1 MSTFF
6 GEHAVLIA
14 LICGAITVI
23 YGLILTRWVL
33 SKPDGDD
40 KMREIASAIQEGAS
54 AYLSR
59 QYRTVGIVAVVI
71 TLILLFVPDLGGWRV
86 AVGFLIGAI
95 LSAAAGFIGM
105 NVAVRANVRTA
116 EAAKK
121 GLGPALD
128 VAFKGG
134 TVTGILVVGLGLI
147 GVSGY
152 YGILLATGTDQSA
165 ALYGLVGLGFGGSLI
180 SVFARVGGGIFTKGA
195 DVGADLV
202 GKIEAG
208 IPEDDPR
215 NPAVIAD
222 NVGDNVGDDAGMAAD
237 LFETYAVSLVAAMLL
252 LSQLT
257 DGNEALVGL
266 PLILG
271 GLSGLASIVGTLFV
285 RVKEGGSVMGAL
297 YRGVLISA
305 VISAVLFIPAIF
317 GLDDDITANAA
328 ALGDTSTGKIFAC
341 AIVGLVITALLM
353 AITEYYTGTKWK
365 PVKDVAEASTTG
377 HATNIISGLGFSMQA
392 TALPVVVI
400 GGGILISNWLA
411 GLAGIAIAVVAMLSM
426 AGVIIA
432 LDAFGPV
439 TDNAGGIAEMAGLP
453 EEVRNKVTDP
463 LDAVGNTTKA
473 VTKGY
478 AIGSAA
484 LAAVILFASY
494 KDELILKLVEA
505 DKAAI
510 AEGLRFDLADPWV
523 IVGLLV
529 GGAMPFVFASF
540 CMSAVGK
547 AGKAVVEEV
556 RRQFREKPGIMDYSE
571 RPEYGT
577 CVDIVTRTALR
588 EMLVPA
594 AIPIVIPILVGLL
607 VIWTDSALQ
616 MLGGLL
622 VGTIVTGLF
631 LAISMTSGGGA
642 WDNAKKL
649 IEDGAHGGKG
659 SIAHQAAVTG
669 DTVGDPYKDTA
680 GPAINPMIKIANIV
694 AILIIPALV
703 AIVG

>member
-1 MSTFF
+1 MSTLF

-40 KMREIASAIQEGAS
+40 KMREIAAAIQEGAS

-59 QYRTVGIVAVVI
+59 QYRTVAIVAVVI
-71 TLILLFVPDLGGWRV
+71 AIILLVVPDLGGWKV

-116 EAAKK
+116 EAAKG

-147 GVSGY
+147 GVAGY
-152 YGILLATGTDQSA
+152 YGILLAAGLDQSE
-165 ALYGLVGLGFGGSLI
+165 ALRGLIGLGFGGSLI

-266 PLILG
+266 PLVLG
-271 GLSGLASIVGTLFV
+271 GLSGLASIVGTLVV

-297 YRGVLISA
+297 YRGVLVSA
-305 VISAVLFIPAIF
+305 VISAILFIPAIW
-317 GLDDDITANAA
+317 GLSDVITASSDMIGGASTA
-328 ALGDTSTGKIFAC
+328 GVFVCAL
-341 AIVGLVITALLM
+341 VGLVITALLM
-353 AITEYYTGTKWK
+353 AITEYYTGTRWK

-377 HATNIISGLGFSMQA
+377 HATNIISGLGYSMQA
-392 TALPVVVI
+392 TGAPVIVI
-400 GGGILISNWLA
+400 GAGILVSYQLA
-411 GLAGIAIAVVAMLSM
+411 GLAGIALAVVAMLSM

-494 KDELILKLVEA
+494 QDELLLQLRDAGNSALAEA
-505 DKAAI
+505 
-510 AEGLRFDLADPWV
+510 LRFDLADPWV
-523 IVGLLV
+523 IVGLLI

-556 RRQFREKPGIMDYSE
+556 RRQFREKPGIMEGTD
-571 RPEYGT
+571 RPEYAT
-577 CVDIVTRTALR
+577 CVDIVTRSALR

-594 AIPIVIPILVGLL
+594 AIPVVIPIIVGLL
-607 VIWTDSALQ
+607 VVFTDNALQ

-631 LAISMTSGGGA
+631 VAISMTSGGGA

-649 IEDGAHGGKG
+649 IEDGAFGGKG

>member
-147 GVSGY
+147 GVAGY
-152 YGILLATGTDQSA
+152 YGVLLATGTEQSA

-594 AIPIVIPILVGLL
+594 AIPIVIPL

-703 AIVG
+703 ALGG

>member
-1 MSTFF
+1 MSTLFT
-6 GEHAVLIA
+6 EHAVLIA
-14 LICGAITVI
+14 LVCGAITVL

-33 SKPDGDD
+33 SKPSGDD
-40 KMREIASAIQEGAS
+40 RMREIAGAIQEGAA

-59 QYRTVGIVAVVI
+59 QYRTVAIVAVV
-71 TLILLFVPDLGGWRV
+71 LAILLLVVPDLGGWRV

-116 EAAKK
+116 EAAKS

-134 TVTGILVVGLGLI
+134 TVTGILVVGLGLL
-147 GVSGY
+147 GVAGY
-152 YGILLATGTDQSA
+152 YGILLATGATQSEA
-165 ALYGLVGLGFGGSLI
+165 IYGLVGLGFGGSLI

-237 LFETYAVSLVAAMLL
+237 LFETYAVSIVAAMLL
-252 LSQLT
+252 LSQFT
-257 DGNEALVGL
+257 QSEALVGL

-271 GLSGLASIVGTLFV
+271 GLAGLASIVGTLVV
-285 RVKEGGSVMGAL
+285 RVSEGGSVMGAL
-297 YRGVLISA
+297 YRGVIVSA
-305 VISAVLFIPAIF
+305 VISGLLFIPAIL
-317 GLDDDITANAA
+317 GLQDVIEEYSAVLNGAGA
-328 ALGDTSTGKIFAC
+328 WEILISAL
-341 AIVGLVITALLM
+341 VGLVITALLM
-353 AITEYYTGTKWK
+353 GITEYYTGTRWR

-377 HATNIISGLGFSMQA
+377 HATNIISGLGYSMQA

-400 GGGILISNWLA
+400 GGGILIANALA
-411 GLAGIAIAVVAMLSM
+411 GLVGIAIAVVAMLSM

-453 EEVRNKVTDP
+453 QEVRDKVTDP

-478 AIGSAA
+478 AIGSAG

-494 KDELILKLVEA
+494 RDELIIKLTEA
-505 DKAAI
+505 GKL
-510 AEGLRFDLADPWV
+510 AEGAELRFDLADPWIV
-523 IVGLLV
+523 VGLLI

-556 RRQFREKPGIMDYSE
+556 RRQFREKPGIMDGTD
-571 RPEYGT
+571 RPEYGQ
-577 CVDIVTRTALR
+577 CVDIVTRSALR

-594 AIPIVIPILVGLL
+594 AIPVVIPIIVGLI
-607 VIWTDSALQ
+607 VIFTDSALQ

-649 IEDGAHGGKG
+649 IEDGAFGGKG

-694 AILIIPALV
+694 AILLIPALV
-703 AIVG
+703 ALI

>member
-33 SKPDGDD
+33 SKPDGDE
-40 KMREIASAIQEGAS
+40 KMREIAAAIQEGAS

-59 QYRTVGIVAVVI
+59 QYRTVAIVAVVLA
-71 TLILLFVPDLGGWRV
+71 LILLFVPDLGGWRV

-147 GVSGY
+147 GVAGY
-152 YGILLATGTDQSA
+152 YGILLATGTEQSA

-305 VISAVLFIPAIF
+305 VISAILFIPAIF
-317 GLDDDITANAA
+317 GLDKQIMANAA
-328 ALGDTSTGKIFAC
+328 ALGDTTTGKIFAC
-341 AIVGLVITALLM
+341 AMIGLIITALLM

-365 PVKDVAEASTTG
+365 PVQEVAEASTTG
-377 HATNIISGLGFSMQA
+377 HATNIIAGLGFSMQA

-453 EEVRNKVTDP
+453 EEVRSKVTDP

-494 KDELILKLVEA
+494 KDELVLKLTEGG
-505 DKAAI
+505 KGAI
-510 AEGLRFDLADPWV
+510 AESLRFDLADPWV

-529 GGAMPFVFASF
+529 GGAMPFVFASV

-577 CVDIVTRTALR
+577 CVDIVTRVALR

-659 SIAHQAAVTG
+659 SIAHQAAITG

-703 AIVG
+703 ALV

>member
-6 GEHAVLIA
+6 SEHAVLIA
-14 LICGAITVI
+14 LVCGAITVL

-33 SKPDGDD
+33 SKPQGDD
-40 KMREIASAIQEGAS
+40 KMREIAAAIQEGAS

-59 QYRTVGIVAVVI
+59 QYRTVAIVAVVLA
-71 TLILLFVPDLGGWRV
+71 LILLFVPDLGGWRV

-116 EAAKK
+116 EAARS

-134 TVTGILVVGLGLI
+134 TVTGILVVGLGLL
-147 GVSGY
+147 GVAGY
-152 YGILLATGTDQSA
+152 YGILLQTGATQGEA
-165 ALYGLVGLGFGGSLI
+165 IYGLVGLGFGGSLI

-237 LFETYAVSLVAAMLL
+237 LFETYAVSIVAAMLL
-252 LSQLT
+252 LSQFT
-257 DGNEALVGL
+257 QSEALVGL
-266 PLILG
+266 PLILA
-271 GLSGLASIVGTLFV
+271 GLSGLASIVGTLVV
-285 RVKEGGSVMGAL
+285 RVGEGGSVMGAL
-297 YRGVLISA
+297 YRGVLVSA
-305 VISAVLFIPAIF
+305 VISAVLFIPAIL
-317 GLDDDITANAA
+317 GLEDAIAEHTAVLSGAGTWDIIIC
-328 ALGDTSTGKIFAC
+328 AL
-341 AIVGLVITALLM
+341 VGLVITALLM
-353 AITEYYTGTKWK
+353 GITEYYTGTRWK

-377 HATNIISGLGFSMQA
+377 HATNIISGLGYSMQA
-392 TALPVVVI
+392 TALPVIVI
-400 GGGILISNWLA
+400 GGGILIANALA
-411 GLAGIAIAVVAMLSM
+411 GLVGIAIAVVAMLSM

-478 AIGSAA
+478 AIGSAG

-494 KDELILKLVEA
+494 RDELLIKLEEA
-505 DKAAI
+505 GKLELTNI
-510 AEGLRFDLADPWV
+510 AFDLSDPWV
-523 IVGLLV
+523 VVGLLI

-556 RRQFREKPGIMDYSE
+556 RRQFREKPGIMDGTE

-594 AIPIVIPILVGLL
+594 AIPVVIPIIVGLI
-607 VIWTDSALQ
+607 VVFTDSALQ

-622 VGTIVTGLF
+622 LGTIVTGLF

-649 IEDGAHGGKG
+649 IEDGAFGGKG

-694 AILIIPALV
+694 AILLIPALV
-703 AIVG
+703 ALI

>member
-1 MSTFF
+1 
-6 GEHAVLIA
+6 
-14 LICGAITVI
+14 
-23 YGLILTRWVL
+23 
-33 SKPDGDD
+33 
-40 KMREIASAIQEGAS
+40 
-54 AYLSR
+54 
-59 QYRTVGIVAVVI
+59 VAVV
-71 TLILLFVPDLGGWRV
+71 LAILLLVVPDLGGWRV

-116 EAAKK
+116 EAAKS

-134 TVTGILVVGLGLI
+134 TVTGILVVGLGLL
-147 GVSGY
+147 GVAGY
-152 YGILLATGTDQSA
+152 YGILLATGATQSEA
-165 ALYGLVGLGFGGSLI
+165 IYGLVGLGFGGSLI

-237 LFETYAVSLVAAMLL
+237 LFETYAVSIVAAMLL
-252 LSQLT
+252 LSQFT
-257 DGNEALVGL
+257 QSEALVGL

-271 GLSGLASIVGTLFV
+271 GLAGLASIVGTLVV
-285 RVKEGGSVMGAL
+285 RVSEGGSVMGAL
-297 YRGVLISA
+297 YRGVIVSA
-305 VISAVLFIPAIF
+305 VISGLLFIPAIL
-317 GLDDDITANAA
+317 GLQDVIEEYSAVLNGAGA
-328 ALGDTSTGKIFAC
+328 WEILISAL
-341 AIVGLVITALLM
+341 VGLVITALLM
-353 AITEYYTGTKWK
+353 GITEYYTGTRWR

-377 HATNIISGLGFSMQA
+377 HATNIISGLGYSMQA

-400 GGGILISNWLA
+400 GGGILIANALA
-411 GLAGIAIAVVAMLSM
+411 GLVGIAIAVVAMLSM

-453 EEVRNKVTDP
+453 QEVRDKVTDP

-478 AIGSAA
+478 AIGSAG

-494 KDELILKLVEA
+494 RDELIIKLTEA
-505 DKAAI
+505 GKL
-510 AEGLRFDLADPWV
+510 AEGAELRFDLADPWIV
-523 IVGLLV
+523 VGLLI

-556 RRQFREKPGIMDYSE
+556 RRQFREKPGIMDGTD
-571 RPEYGT
+571 RPEYGQ
-577 CVDIVTRTALR
+577 CVDIVTRSALR

-594 AIPIVIPILVGLL
+594 AIPVVIPIIVGLI
-607 VIWTDSALQ
+607 VIFTDSALQ

-649 IEDGAHGGKG
+649 IEDGAFGGKG

-694 AILIIPALV
+694 AILLIPALV
-703 AIVG
+703 ALI

>member
-1 MSTFF
+1 MSTLFA
-6 GEHAVLIA
+6 EHAVLIA
-14 LICGAITVI
+14 LVCGVITVL

-33 SKPDGDD
+33 SKPAGDD

-59 QYRTVGIVAVVI
+59 QYRTVAIVAVVLF
-71 TLILLFVPDLGGWRV
+71 LILMFVPDLGGWKV
-86 AVGFLIGAI
+86 AVGFLIGAV

-116 EAAKK
+116 EAAKS
-121 GLGPALD
+121 GLSPAMD

-147 GVSGY
+147 GVAGY
-152 YGILLATGTDQSA
+152 YGALLAAGYTQTET
-165 ALYGLVGLGFGGSLI
+165 LHGLVGLGFGGSLI

-252 LSQLT
+252 LSQLS
-257 DGNEALVGL
+257 DGNAALVGL
-266 PLILG
+266 PLVLG
-271 GLSGLASIVGTLFV
+271 GLSGLASIVGTLVV

-297 YRGVLISA
+297 YKGVLVSA
-305 VISAVLFIPAIF
+305 VLSALLFIPAIF
-317 GLDDDITANAA
+317 GLDSQIMASTTHFDGA
-328 ALGDTSTGKIFAC
+328 STGQIFGC
-341 AIVGLVITALLM
+341 AIIGLVITALLM

-365 PVKDVAEASTTG
+365 PVLDVAEASTTG
-377 HATNIISGLGFSMQA
+377 HATNIISGLGYSMQA
-392 TALPVVVI
+392 TAAPVVVI
-400 GGGILISNWLA
+400 GGGILLANAFA

-494 KDELILKLVEA
+494 RDELIIHLHGAGKDVI
-505 DKAAI
+505 AA
-510 AEGLRFDLADPWV
+510 ALTFQLSNPWV

-571 RPEYGT
+571 RPEYGQ

-594 AIPIVIPILVGLL
+594 AIPVVIPILIGLL
-607 VIWTDSALQ
+607 VIWTPSALQ

-659 SIAHQAAVTG
+659 SVAHQAAVTG

-694 AILIIPALV
+694 AILIIPLLVALV
-703 AIVG
+703 

>member
-33 SKPDGDD
+33 SKPDGDE
-40 KMREIASAIQEGAS
+40 KMREIAAAIQEGAS

-59 QYRTVGIVAVVI
+59 QYRTVAIVAVVLA
-71 TLILLFVPDLGGWRV
+71 LILLFVPDLGGWRV

-147 GVSGY
+147 GVAGY
-152 YGILLATGTDQSA
+152 YGILLATGTEQSA

-305 VISAVLFIPAIF
+305 VISAILFIPAIF
-317 GLDDDITANAA
+317 GLDKQIMANAA
-328 ALGDTSTGKIFAC
+328 ALGDTTTGKIFAC
-341 AIVGLVITALLM
+341 AMIGLIITALLM

-365 PVKDVAEASTTG
+365 PVQEVAEASTTG
-377 HATNIISGLGFSMQA
+377 HATNIIAGLGFSMQA

-453 EEVRNKVTDP
+453 EEVRSKVTDP

-494 KDELILKLVEA
+494 KDELILKLTEGG
-505 DKAAI
+505 KGAI

-577 CVDIVTRTALR
+577 CVDIVTRVALR

-659 SIAHQAAVTG
+659 SIAHQAAITG

-703 AIVG
+703 ALV

>member
-1 MSTFF
+1 MSTLFT
-6 GEHAVLIA
+6 EHAVLIA
-14 LICGAITVI
+14 LVCGAITVL
-23 YGLILTRWVL
+23 YGVILTRWVL
-33 SKPDGDD
+33 SKPAGDD

-59 QYRTVGIVAVVI
+59 QYRTVAIVAVV
-71 TLILLFVPDLGGWRV
+71 LFLVLMFVPDLGGWKV

-116 EAAKK
+116 EAAKT
-121 GLGPALD
+121 GLSPAMD

-134 TVTGILVVGLGLI
+134 TVTGVLVVGLGLI
-147 GVSGY
+147 GVAGY
-152 YGILLATGTDQSA
+152 YGLLLAMGYDQSD
-165 ALYGLVGLGFGGSLI
+165 ALHGLIGLGFGGSLI

-252 LSQLT
+252 LSQLS
-257 DGNEALVGL
+257 DGNAALVGL
-266 PLILG
+266 PLVLG
-271 GLSGLASIVGTLFV
+271 GLSGLASIVGTLLV

-297 YRGVLISA
+297 YRGVIVSA
-305 VISAVLFIPAIF
+305 VLSAALFIPAIF
-317 GLDDDITANAA
+317 ALDSQIVANTTNFDDA
-328 ALGDTSTGKIFAC
+328 STGQIFGC
-341 AIVGLVITALLM
+341 AIIGLVITALLM
-353 AITEYYTGTKWK
+353 GITEYYTGTKWK
-365 PVKDVAEASTTG
+365 PVQDVAEASTTG
-377 HATNIISGLGFSMQA
+377 HATNIISGLGYSMQA
-392 TALPVVVI
+392 TAAPVVVI
-400 GGGILISNWLA
+400 GGGILLANTLA

-453 EEVRNKVTDP
+453 EDVRNKVTDP

-494 KDELILKLVEA
+494 RDELIVQLN
-505 DKAAI
+505 AAGKDVI
-510 AEGLRFDLADPWV
+510 ASGLTFDLSNPWV

-571 RPEYGT
+571 RPEYGQ
-577 CVDIVTRTALR
+577 CVDIVTKTALR

-594 AIPIVIPILVGLL
+594 AIPVVIPILIGLF
-607 VIWTDSALQ
+607 VIWTPSALQ

-659 SIAHQAAVTG
+659 SVAHQAAVTG

-703 AIVG
+703 ALV

>member
-33 SKPDGDD
+33 SKPDGDE
-40 KMREIASAIQEGAS
+40 KMREIAAAIQEGAS

-59 QYRTVGIVAVVI
+59 QYRTVAIVAVVLA
-71 TLILLFVPDLGGWRV
+71 LILLFVPDLGGWRV

-147 GVSGY
+147 GVAGY
-152 YGILLATGTDQSA
+152 YGILLATGTEQSA

-180 SVFARVGGGIFTKGA
+180 SVFARVGGGIFTMGA

-305 VISAVLFIPAIF
+305 VISAILFIPAIF
-317 GLDDDITANAA
+317 GLDEQIMANAA
-328 ALGDTSTGKIFAC
+328 ALGDTTTGKIFAC
-341 AIVGLVITALLM
+341 AMIGLIITALLM

-365 PVKDVAEASTTG
+365 PVQEVAEASTTG
-377 HATNIISGLGFSMQA
+377 HATNIIAGLGFSMQA

-453 EEVRNKVTDP
+453 EEVRSKVTDP

-494 KDELILKLVEA
+494 KDELVLKLTEGG
-505 DKAAI
+505 KGAI
-510 AEGLRFDLADPWV
+510 AESLRFDLADPWV

-577 CVDIVTRTALR
+577 CVDIVTRVALR

-659 SIAHQAAVTG
+659 SIAHQAAITG

-703 AIVG
+703 ALV

>member
-33 SKPDGDD
+33 SKPDGDE
-40 KMREIASAIQEGAS
+40 KMREIAAAIQEGAS

-59 QYRTVGIVAVVI
+59 QYRTVAVVALVLA
-71 TLILLFVPDLGGWRV
+71 LILLFVPDLGGWRV

-147 GVSGY
+147 GVAGY
-152 YGILLATGTDQSA
+152 YGILLATGTEQSA

-305 VISAVLFIPAIF
+305 VISAILFIPAIF
-317 GLDDDITANAA
+317 GLDDEIMANAA
-328 ALGDTSTGKIFAC
+328 ALGDTTTGKIFAC
-341 AIVGLVITALLM
+341 AMIGLIITALLM

-365 PVKDVAEASTTG
+365 PVQEVAEASTTG
-377 HATNIISGLGFSMQA
+377 HATNIIAGLGFSMQA

-453 EEVRNKVTDP
+453 EEVRSKVTDP

-494 KDELILKLVEA
+494 KDELILKLTEGG
-505 DKAAI
+505 KGAI

-577 CVDIVTRTALR
+577 CVDIVTRVALR

-659 SIAHQAAVTG
+659 SIAHQAAITG

-703 AIVG
+703 ALV

>member
-1 MSTFF
+1 
-6 GEHAVLIA
+6 
-14 LICGAITVI
+14 
-23 YGLILTRWVL
+23 
-33 SKPDGDD
+33 
-40 KMREIASAIQEGAS
+40 
-54 AYLSR
+54 
-59 QYRTVGIVAVVI
+59 
-71 TLILLFVPDLGGWRV
+71 
-86 AVGFLIGAI
+86 
-95 LSAAAGFIGM
+95 
-105 NVAVRANVRTA
+105 
-116 EAAKK
+116 
-121 GLGPALD
+121 

-147 GVSGY
+147 GVAGY
-152 YGILLATGTDQSA
+152 YGILLATGTEQSA

-305 VISAVLFIPAIF
+305 VISAILFIPAIF
-317 GLDDDITANAA
+317 GLDDEIMANAA
-328 ALGDTSTGKIFAC
+328 ALGDTTTGKIFAC
-341 AIVGLVITALLM
+341 AMIGLIITALLM

-365 PVKDVAEASTTG
+365 PVQEVAEASTTG
-377 HATNIISGLGFSMQA
+377 HATNIIAGLGFSMQA

-453 EEVRNKVTDP
+453 EEVRSKVTDP

-494 KDELILKLVEA
+494 KDELILKLTEGG
-505 DKAAI
+505 KGAI

-577 CVDIVTRTALR
+577 CVDIVTRVALR

-659 SIAHQAAVTG
+659 SIAHQAAITG

-703 AIVG
+703 ALV

>member
-59 QYRTVGIVAVVI
+59 QYRTVGIVAVILFLV
-71 TLILLFVPDLGGWRV
+71 LLFVPDLGGWKV

-116 EAAKK
+116 EAARS
-121 GLGPALD
+121 GLSPAMD

-147 GVSGY
+147 GVAGY
-152 YGILLATGTDQSA
+152 YGALLAAGYTQTET
-165 ALYGLVGLGFGGSLI
+165 LHGLVGLGFGGSLI

-195 DVGADLV
+195 DVGADQV

-252 LSQLT
+252 LNQLS
-257 DGNEALVGL
+257 DGNAALVGL
-266 PLILG
+266 PLVLA
-271 GLSGLASIVGTLFV
+271 GLSGLASIVGTLVV

-297 YRGVLISA
+297 YRGVIVSA
-305 VISAVLFIPAIF
+305 VLSAILFIPAIF
-317 GLDDDITANAA
+317 SLDSAITSPMTNFDGA
-328 ALGDTSTGKIFAC
+328 STGKIFGC
-341 AIVGLVITALLM
+341 AIIGLVITALLM

-365 PVKDVAEASTTG
+365 PVQDVAEASTTG
-377 HATNIISGLGFSMQA
+377 HATNIISGLGYSMQA
-392 TALPVVVI
+392 TAAPVVVI
-400 GGGILISNWLA
+400 GGGILLANWFA

-453 EEVRNKVTDP
+453 EDVRNKVTDP

-494 KDELILKLVEA
+494 RDELRDQLV
-505 DKAAI
+505 AAGNLRV
-510 AEGLRFDLADPWV
+510 AHGLTFELSNPWV

-571 RPEYGT
+571 RPEYGQ

-594 AIPIVIPILVGLL
+594 AIPVVIPIIVGLL
-607 VIWTDSALQ
+607 VIWTDNALQ

>member
-33 SKPDGDD
+33 SKPDGDE
-40 KMREIASAIQEGAS
+40 KMREIAAAIQEGAS

-59 QYRTVGIVAVVI
+59 QYRTVAIVAVVLA
-71 TLILLFVPDLGGWRV
+71 LILLFVPDLGGWRV

-147 GVSGY
+147 GVAGY
-152 YGILLATGTDQSA
+152 YGILLATGTEQSA

-305 VISAVLFIPAIF
+305 VISAILFIPAIF
-317 GLDDDITANAA
+317 GLDEQIMANAA
-328 ALGDTSTGKIFAC
+328 ALGDTTTGKIFAC
-341 AIVGLVITALLM
+341 AMIGLIITALLM

-365 PVKDVAEASTTG
+365 PVQEVAEASTTG
-377 HATNIISGLGFSMQA
+377 HATNIIAGLGFSMQA

-453 EEVRNKVTDP
+453 EEVRSKVTDP

-494 KDELILKLVEA
+494 KDELVLKLTEGG
-505 DKAAI
+505 KGAI
-510 AEGLRFDLADPWV
+510 AESLRFDLADPWV

-556 RRQFREKPGIMDYSE
+556 RRQVRE
-571 RPEYGT
+571 
-577 CVDIVTRTALR
+577 
-588 EMLVPA
+588 
-594 AIPIVIPILVGLL
+594 
-607 VIWTDSALQ
+607 
-616 MLGGLL
+616 
-622 VGTIVTGLF
+622 
-631 LAISMTSGGGA
+631 
-642 WDNAKKL
+642 
-649 IEDGAHGGKG
+649 
-659 SIAHQAAVTG
+659 
-669 DTVGDPYKDTA
+669 
-680 GPAINPMIKIANIV
+680 
-694 AILIIPALV
+694 
-703 AIVG
+703 